1 MPTIRMRYSG
11 PLESAPMI
19 GGYILSAS
27 RPRGGYL
34 ITGVRNL
41 GRRGGLGEPVHYAL
55 VIETERCSV
64 ADTDP
69 GPVWTIRWDS
79 RGRRRRRAHGG

>member
-55 VIETERCSV
+55 VIENG
-64 ADTDP
+64 ALQ
-69 GPVWTIRWDS
+69 
-79 RGRRRRRAHGG
+79 RRRHRSGPGLDDPLG